1 MIEIVE
7 SGLRLK
13 ITCGRNQFVI
23 IEASMYVA
31 SVKGFESV
39 VVSQVIVFVHIYN
52 CSVVHM
58 RTDWLLEYIYIYIC
72 VYVYSFQCLKLAFRR
87 PLINAEIV
95 PYESNNNSLWLVL
108 VCCTNMLPLIM
119 YRIL

>member
-58 RTDWLLEYIYIYIC
+58 RTDWLLEYIYIYM
-72 VYVYSFQCLKLAFRR
+72 YVYSVQCLKLAFRR